1 MTELAVP
8 VLVRDLADA
17 DLPGLDWSGGPLHV
31 KQIAIQLERVRA
43 GDAEYLAVCGPA
55 GLPIGI
61 GAVDYVARP
70 GAGTLWQLAVHPAMR
85 SCGIG
90 AVLIGAAEDRIHR
103 RGIKRAELSVEQNN
117 PRAQALYERLG
128 YRVYGTEDDAWDQE
142 AEDGSVYRYETVCN
156 VMAKRI

>member
-17 DLPGLDWSGGPLHV
+17 DLPGLDWSGGALHV
-31 KQIAIQLERVRA
+31 KQIATQLERVRA
-43 GDAEYLAVCGPA
+43 GEAEYLAVCGPA

-90 AVLIGAAEDRIHR
+90 AVLIGAAEDR
-103 RGIKRAELSVEQNN
+103 
-117 PRAQALYERLG
+117 
-128 YRVYGTEDDAWDQE
+128 VYGTEDDAWDQE